1 MSIAFF
7 FTALATMPSLFDI
20 IIGLFSFKATGD
32 SLFTIIGLVGT
43 TIVPYNLFLHAEL
56 VKEKWTYPSDLKHA
70 LKDLIISL
78 KKGLLI
84 TELMVSSINYSN
96 GDLIC
101 FQKNKLELE
110 PLLNTNL
117 RLSQEFYVLRTHL

>member
-20 IIGLFSFKATGD
+20 IMGLFSFKATGD

-78 KKGLLI
+78 GIGGMISLSI
-84 TELMVSSINYSN
+84 IVTASSIKSTDLNTLSDLALGLESVFGNYSKQFFAFVFM
-96 GDLIC
+96 L
-101 FQKNKLELE
+101 
-110 PLLNTNL
+110 
-117 RLSQEFYVLRTHL
+117 V